1 MTGQW
6 CPRCQGRSACRR
18 PGRQARP
25 PRGGASG
32 ADLADSLVAQV
43 PADLAMIP
51 LTVPEIRRLLAALLH
66 RPSQPGH
73 DVRRLDWRRHH
84 RARYSGTTN
93 AQGSPVT
100 LQLPWSAGEWLLPY

>member
-1 MTGQW
+1 MTSRW
-6 CPRCQGRSACRR
+6 RR
-18 PGRQARP
+18 RDNDRPVVPPVPGALGLPPPGRQARP

-93 AQGSPVT
+93 AQ
-100 LQLPWSAGEWLLPY
+100 